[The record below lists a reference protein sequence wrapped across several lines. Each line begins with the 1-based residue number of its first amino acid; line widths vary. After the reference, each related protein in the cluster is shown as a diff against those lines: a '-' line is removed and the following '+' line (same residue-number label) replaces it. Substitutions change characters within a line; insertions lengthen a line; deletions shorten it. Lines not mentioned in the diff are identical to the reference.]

1 MDEDIPRL
9 PGYVSIK
16 EAAQLLGISE
26 RRVYLYVEMKRLQA
40 VRAADVLLIS
50 AEELKRFQRKIV
62 GRPRK
67 TTPPWRISS
76 EENAQFLTS
85 ILVRLYPGQEETL
98 KRRLEEIKQE
108 GSHTFPGTVARYV
121 AGSEIDP
128 DQIEIVLVWRTTVM
142 PSEET
147 RTKELEALQRVLA
160 DILDWET
167 AHYRHGKIFLHT

>member
-16 EAAQLLGISE
+16 EAAQILGISE

-40 VRAADVLLIS
+40 VRAADVLLIA

-85 ILVRLYPGQEETL
+85 ILVQIHPGQKQTL
-98 KRRLEEIKQE
+98 KQ
-108 GSHTFPGTVARYV
+108 
-121 AGSEIDP
+121 
-128 DQIEIVLVWRTTVM
+128 
-142 PSEET
+142 
-147 RTKELEALQRVLA
+147 
-160 DILDWET
+160 
-167 AHYRHGKIFLHT
+167 